1 MWKVD
6 YTWKRTV
13 LFRENEKE
21 NVDMSLQPW

>member
-6 YTWKRTV
+6 IYLETDST
-13 LFRENEKE
+13 FRENEKE